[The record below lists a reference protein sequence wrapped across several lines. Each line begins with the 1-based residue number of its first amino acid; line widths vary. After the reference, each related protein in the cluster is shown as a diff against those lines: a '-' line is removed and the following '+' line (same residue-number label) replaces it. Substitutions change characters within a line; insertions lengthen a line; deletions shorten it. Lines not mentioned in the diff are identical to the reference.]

1 MYITTR
7 QSRIFEAVAE
17 TGSITR
23 AAETLHLTQPAV
35 SMQVRKLEE
44 AAGLPLIEHQG
55 RRIRLTAAGREM
67 LYYCRRINRTLLEA
81 RRRFEQ
87 LRNLGCGHLHL
98 AVASTV
104 NYFATELIARFHR
117 RHPGIQVRM
126 DVTNREHLLQILE
139 AGDRDLVLMGQ
150 PPDSGELEAVAF
162 MDNPLVVIA
171 AADHPLVGKRRITMK
186 RLAREPFVLRE
197 SGSGTRM
204 ALERLLARKGIH
216 LEVQMEMNSNE
227 AIKQA
232 VIAGLGLGIV
242 SLHTVRME
250 LETGRLQVLE
260 VAGFPIR
267 RKWYLVH
274 RKDRCLSPA
283 AEEFKRYLLEYAE
296 REGREGRDRIATEAH
311 GRGVRGEG

>member
-1 MYITTR
+1 M
-7 QSRIFEAVAE
+7 
-17 TGSITR
+17 
-23 AAETLHLTQPAV
+23 
-35 SMQVRKLEE
+35 
-44 AAGLPLIEHQG
+44 
-55 RRIRLTAAGREM
+55 
-67 LYYCRRINRTLLEA
+67 
-81 RRRFEQ
+81 
-87 LRNLGCGHLHL
+87 
-98 AVASTV
+98 ASTV

-171 AADHPLVGKRRITMK
+171 AADHPLLGKRRITMK